1 MADTF
6 FFKWP
11 HWSITRNEVKK
22 LVYIQAQV
30 LSRQPLR
37 WRVGRWPG
45 GGPSPPWPAGVL
57 PGAWY
62 RCMCLVCYLSAW
74 VWLRWS
80 CHHPSIWKLIEWQFR
95 IASLSFL
102 SILLTR
108 LVVIYKKKK
117 NLEWIETFFLIWNV
131 NQSICNCKICNF
143 LHRNFSVIIYIW
155 NFIKKFKV

>member
-1 MADTF
+1 MTAILLYSLHGWYI
-6 FFKWP
+6 FFKMTSLIYNAE
-11 HWSITRNEVKK
+11 WSQETG
-22 LVYIQAQV
+22 VYIQAQV

-45 GGPSPPWPAGVL
+45 GGPSPPWPTGVL
-57 PGAWY
+57 PGAWC

-80 CHHPSIWKLIEWQFR
+80 CHHPSICKLIERQFR

-108 LVVIYKKKK
+108 LAVIYKKK

-143 LHRNFSVIIYIW
+143 CTEIFQL
-155 NFIKKFKV
+155 

>member
-1 MADTF
+1 MTSLIYNS
-6 FFKWP
+6 KW
-11 HWSITRNEVKK
+11 SQETG
-22 LVYIQAQV
+22 VYIQAQV

-80 CHHPSIWKLIEWQFR
+80 CHHPSICKLIERQFR

-108 LVVIYKKKK
+108 LAVIYKKKK
-117 NLEWIETFFLIWNV
+117 LGMNRDILFNLK
-131 NQSICNCKICNF
+131 CKP
-143 LHRNFSVIIYIW
+143 IYLQL
-155 NFIKKFKV
+155 

>member
-1 MADTF
+1 MTSLIYNSE
-6 FFKWP
+6 
-11 HWSITRNEVKK
+11 WSQETG
-22 LVYIQAQV
+22 VYIQAQV

-45 GGPSPPWPAGVL
+45 GGPSPPWPAGVP

-62 RCMCLVCYLSAW
+62 RCTCLVCYLSAW

-80 CHHPSIWKLIEWQFR
+80 CHHPSICKLIERQFR

-108 LVVIYKKKK
+108 LAVIYKKKTKK

-131 NQSICNCKICNF
+131 NQSICNCKIAVVKY
-143 LHRNFSVIIYIW
+143 VILCTEI
-155 NFIKKFKV
+155 FQL

>member
-1 MADTF
+1 MTSLIYNS
-6 FFKWP
+6 KW
-11 HWSITRNEVKK
+11 SQETG
-22 LVYIQAQV
+22 VYIQAQV

-80 CHHPSIWKLIEWQFR
+80 CHHPSICKLIERQFR

-108 LVVIYKKKK
+108 LVVVYKKKQ

-131 NQSICNCKICNF
+131 NQSICNCKIAVVEY
-143 LHRNFSVIIYIW
+143 VILCTEI
-155 NFIKKFKV
+155 FQL